1 MADRR
6 RPEAPDAPA
15 AGNADHAR
23 DALDGHVPAQSP
35 LSPRTAFDGLSK
47 LVRPLVRYA
56 PEDPWELDTRTL
68 PRALGRHRRKLR
80 AFAERHLAPAAHA
93 CDVEPHRPVGQASPR
108 AHAVLVAAA
117 REGLLADMLPA
128 PFGAADPRLFAH
140 PLQLVSALKTEELA
154 AVDGG
159 LMLLICAHALGVA
172 PVVLSGDLGAIRR
185 YLLPA
190 YRASLAG
197 DPQLFAFAITE
208 PAAGSDVEEGHGA
221 ARLAPGTV
229 ARAVEGGHRLS
240 GRKCYISGG
249 DLAREIAVFA
259 ALEGEGIESWTAFL
273 VNTRSPGVSVVRT
286 ERKMG
291 MRASGTAELAFDD
304 VFVPHERVLGGLR
317 KGWAINRA
325 TLNMSRLP
333 VAAMGVGFAR
343 AALETATAFACSQR
357 LGGKPLVHYQE
368 VQLAL
373 ADMLAE
379 TQAARAMVWAAASRT
394 QAIQR
399 EASAAKV
406 FCTDVGLRVCGR
418 AMDLLGNHALLHG
431 ARVERA
437 WRDARLT
444 QIFEGTNQIN
454 RLAMIEDVQE
464 QLLATIARLAHVEAE
479 GA

>member
-1 MADRR
+1 MTETRGGD
-6 RPEAPDAPA
+6 
-15 AGNADHAR
+15 R
-23 DALDGHVPAQSP
+23 DALDGHVPAHSP
-35 LSPRTAFDGLSK
+35 LSPRTAFEGLSK
-47 LVRPLVRYA
+47 VVRPLVRYA

-68 PRALGRHRRKLR
+68 PRALARHRRALR
-80 AFAERHLAPAAHA
+80 AFAERHLAPAAST
-93 CDVEPHRPVGQASPR
+93 CDAEPHRERGESREASPR

-117 REGLLADMLPA
+117 REGLLSDMLPR

-172 PVVLSGDLGAIRR
+172 PLVLSGDLGAIRR
-185 YLLPA
+185 HLLPA

-197 DPQLFAFAITE
+197 EPKLFAFAITE

-229 ARAVEGGHRLS
+229 ARAVEGGHRLT

-249 DLAREIAVFA
+249 DLAQEIAVFA

-273 VNTRSPGVSVVRT
+273 VNARAPGVSVART
-286 ERKMG
+286 ELKMG
-291 MRASGTAELAFDD
+291 MRASGAAELAFDD

-317 KGWAINRA
+317 KGWALNRA

-343 AALETATAFACSQR
+343 AALEAATEFACGQR

-368 VQLAL
+368 VQLVL

-418 AMDLLGNHALLHG
+418 AMDLLGNHALLHSS
-431 ARVERA
+431 RVEKA

-464 QLLATIARLAHVEAE
+464 HLLATIARLSRDDRAP
-479 GA
+479 